1 MLHYCYF
8 WLIVLFLQLKLERN
22 TFMKAASFYNEVEIK
37 VILSKWVNIIVCWVQ
52 FHFRC
57 SVGVQ
62 SAGVW
67 NIYTLRISLIQDQNS
82 FCYVFGFIFEELN
95 IKDFQSIWSSLH
107 TIHLGA
113 PNISIHTSP
122 FSITGTLDSGV
133 TINTLTAI
141 NLTFGVKGV
150 KVSDGS
156 QSVLQTKCSLL
167 HNELQAAMR
176 RLLIANSLL

>member
-1 MLHYCYF
+1 MAKWHMC
-8 WLIVLFLQLKLERN
+8 
-22 TFMKAASFYNEVEIK
+22 TFNA
-37 VILSKWVNIIVCWVQ
+37 
-52 FHFRC
+52 
-57 SVGVQ
+57 
-62 SAGVW
+62 
-67 NIYTLRISLIQDQNS
+67 
-82 FCYVFGFIFEELN
+82 
-95 IKDFQSIWSSLH
+95 
-107 TIHLGA
+107 
-113 PNISIHTSP
+113 SP
-122 FSITGTLDSGV
+122 FYITGFWTGTLDSGV